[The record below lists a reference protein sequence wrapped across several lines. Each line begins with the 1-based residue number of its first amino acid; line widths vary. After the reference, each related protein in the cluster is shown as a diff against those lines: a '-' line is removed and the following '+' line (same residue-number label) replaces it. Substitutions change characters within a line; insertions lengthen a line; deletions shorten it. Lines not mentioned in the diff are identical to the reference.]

1 MPNTLY
7 TTTKQINDLIPQLN
21 EKYGMPNYHNF
32 TGAIQA
38 PHIRQILFELKE
50 VLTGPNIII
59 KECGDGFYA
68 VTTDNK
74 WIFSLNKRFG
84 FEGYQRD
91 LICPRGANKIDRCH
105 IANDFLNN
113 SKRVFPSKK
122 TLEDEIKKYLLDT
135 EYTFSAKALC
145 QKWLDGLT
153 PLIDTE
159 HEKVLTELLEVLKK
173 LV

>member
-1 MPNTLY
+1 MTTLHAILYITEAGRQWLRNAHVLSVNNKIRFDLATAQLMPTIKAY
-7 TTTKQINDLIPQLN
+7 GLN
-21 EKYGMPNYHNF
+21 SP
-32 TGAIQA
+32 I
-38 PHIRQILFELKE
+38 
-50 VLTGPNIII
+50 
-59 KECGDGFYA
+59 
-68 VTTDNK
+68 
-74 WIFSLNKRFG
+74 W
-84 FEGYQRD
+84 YQRD